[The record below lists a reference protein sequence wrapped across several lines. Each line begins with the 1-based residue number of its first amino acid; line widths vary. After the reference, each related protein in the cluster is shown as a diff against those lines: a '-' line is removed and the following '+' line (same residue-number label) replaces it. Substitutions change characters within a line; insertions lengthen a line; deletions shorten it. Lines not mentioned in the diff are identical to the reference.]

1 MGFHQRV
8 EYNKRIVKI
17 SEDADE
23 INPQGGFIKYGLV
36 KNDFVLL
43 LGSVPG
49 PKKRLIRFRHA
60 LRPKK
65 VFEKSVPEITY
76 INKLSQQGK

>member
-1 MGFHQRV
+1 M
-8 EYNKRIVKI
+8 KI

-23 INPQGGFIKYGLV
+23 INPKGGFIRYGLV

-49 PKKRLIRFRHA
+49 AKKRLIR
-60 LRPKK
+60 LRSSMRPRA
-65 VFEKSVPEITY
+65 VHEVSVPEITY